1 MEDWKNSMTG
11 KQWAELLTQKPEL
24 ASPDVPWERLGILD
38 WALLL
43 KTQPQL
49 EKFRPQ
55 LPPGCPYEL
64 LSIAEIMDL
73 RREVEE
79 DMKKYRELMKKKP
92 TGHQMRRD
100 N

>member
-1 MEDWKNSMTG
+1 MEKRNDSMTG
-11 KQWAELLTQKPEL
+11 RQWAELLSQKPEL

-73 RREVEE
+73 RREVKE
-79 DMKKYRELMKKKP
+79 DMKKFRSSSKERKNI
-92 TGHQMRRD
+92 RRKG
-100 N
+100 

>member
-1 MEDWKNSMTG
+1 MEDRKNSMTG
-11 KQWAELLTQKPEL
+11 KQWAELLSQKPEL
-24 ASPDVPWERLGILD
+24 ASPDVLWERLGILD

-73 RREVEE
+73 HREVEE
-79 DMKKYRELMKKKP
+79 DMKKFREMMKKKP
-92 TGHQMRRD
+92 AVPRGERK
-100 N
+100 